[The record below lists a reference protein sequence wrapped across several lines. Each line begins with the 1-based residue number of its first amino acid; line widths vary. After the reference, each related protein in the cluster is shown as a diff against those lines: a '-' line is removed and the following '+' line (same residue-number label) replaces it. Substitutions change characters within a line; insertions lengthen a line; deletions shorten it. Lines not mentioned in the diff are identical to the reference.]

1 MINQIIKRIESLS
14 KIGAYL
20 SALLLSIMV
29 LLIFIN
35 ILYRSLFHSS
45 IMITDE
51 YSAYLF
57 VGVAMFALA
66 FTLKE
71 GVHIKIMVLSSA
83 LGKRSAKLLSIAAT
97 AIALFI
103 SLITL
108 YFSTTMVY
116 QSFSLDIRAD
126 TVAQTKLF
134 IPQLFITMGFLL
146 FSLELF
152 AMLLKKLR

>member
-57 VGVAMFALA
+57 VGVVMFALA

-103 SLITL
+103 SPITL

>member
-1 MINQIIKRIESLS
+1 MINQIIKRVESLS
-14 KIGAYL
+14 KVGAYL

-45 IMITDE
+45 ILITDE

-57 VGVAMFALA
+57 VGVVTFALA

-71 GVHIKIMVLSSA
+71 GVHIKITVLSSA
-83 LGKRSAKLLSIAAT
+83 LGKKAAKLLSIAAT

-103 SLITL
+103 SLIIL
-108 YFSTTMVY
+108 YFSTAMVY

-134 IPQLFITMGFLL
+134 IPQLFITIGFFL

-152 AMLLKKLR
+152 AMLLKKLQ